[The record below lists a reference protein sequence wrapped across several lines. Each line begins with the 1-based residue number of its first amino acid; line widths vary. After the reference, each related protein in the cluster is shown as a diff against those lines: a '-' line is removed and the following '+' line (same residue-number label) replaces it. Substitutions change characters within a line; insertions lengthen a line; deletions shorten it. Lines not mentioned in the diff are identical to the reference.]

1 MGEQDRA
8 VHEISDART
17 RLSELALELSRRMDK
32 EHVKAFAAEKGEQLK
47 EKARDFAAEKAVELK
62 QQAKDVATEKA
73 AELKDNAREAVMNK
87 TMEIK
92 ERADSPKGWSLLGA
106 ILGAGVGSMLM
117 RKAFSVREEHEGDR
131 RLYGRDEYG
140 ANWRYGAYERRG
152 TSDLSSP
159 ARVSGEALSMSGDVG
174 FEGRGISGADSGTS
188 IKDKAV
194 DVKDRVV
201 GKASELKERVA
212 EHLPDTDE
220 LRGRAYDVRG
230 QAYSWFDRTL
240 EERPMLIALG
250 GIALG
255 IVASSVIPVTRRE
268 RRIMGPA
275 KHQLEERISDL
286 GDRLTDKLK
295 GEEDTGGQEFRQG
308 SSDTGVSRD
317 TTGISGSNIGAS
329 SSSMGTSGA
338 GFGTGVSGDISSE
351 EDRSQDLSSPTGSR
365 IPPLPPLDDM
375 TKLH

>member
-1 MGEQDRA
+1 
-8 VHEISDART
+8 V
-17 RLSELALELSRRMDK
+17 DK
-32 EHVKAFAAEKGEQLK
+32 EHVKAFAAEKGAELK
-47 EKARDFAAEKAVELK
+47 ERAKEFATEKAVELK
-62 QQAKDVATEKA
+62 QQAKDVASEKA
-73 AELKDNAREAVMNK
+73 AEMKDNAREAVMNK
-87 TMEIK
+87 TMEMR

-106 ILGAGVGSMLM
+106 VIGAGVGSMLM
-117 RKAFSVREEHEGDR
+117 RKAFSVREERSGDMH
-131 RLYGRDEYG
+131 LYGRGDYG
-140 ANWRYGAYERRG
+140 RGFRYGAYGRSDVRPYDVRTATG
-152 TSDLSSP
+152 GLDTGDLSSP

-174 FEGRGISGADSGTS
+174 FENRGVSGADSGTS
-188 IKDKAV
+188 IKDKAMEVKDKAV
-194 DVKDRVV
+194 DVKDRMV
-201 GKASELKERVA
+201 GKASELKDRMA

-220 LRGRAYDVRG
+220 LRGRAYDMRG

-240 EERPMLIALG
+240 EERPMLLALG

-255 IVASSVIPVTRRE
+255 IVASSIIPVSRRE

-275 KHQLEERISDL
+275 KHQLEERISDF

-308 SSDTGVSRD
+308 SSDMDRSRD

-329 SSSMGTSGA
+329 SSTGSTMGTSGA